1 LNSCWQ
7 IRENRKKLLVF
18 FNGWGMDSRP
28 FAHLRS
34 GSFDVLILYDYRSLS
49 LPLEFSRDLE
59 NYQEIYILAWSLGVW
74 VCQALGDIFPS
85 QPVFSLALNG
95 TGSPIHPRYGI
106 PPAIFN
112 TTLKKLSPAV
122 LENFYG
128 RMFSRTEETIG
139 FLQNPPERP
148 LSEQREELEFLQ
160 QRILAVPTSGQ
171 EQHFDAVLISKQDLI
186 MPAQN
191 QLRFWNSRCPCHLLT
206 SGHFPF
212 FRWQQWESILAEAG
226 YG

>member
-1 LNSCWQ
+1 MNFHWQ
-7 IRENRKKLLVF
+7 IRTHKKNLLVF

-49 LPLEFSRDLE
+49 FPLEFGRDLE
-59 NYQEIYILAWSLGVW
+59 NYQEIYILAWSLGIW

-85 QPVFSLALNG
+85 RPVFSLALNG
-95 TGSPIHPRYGI
+95 TSRPIHPRYGI
-106 PPAIFN
+106 PPAIFDA
-112 TTLKKLSPAV
+112 TLNQFSPAV
-122 LENFYG
+122 RENFYG
-128 RMFSRTEETIG
+128 RMFSRPEEAAR
-139 FLQNPPERP
+139 FLQNPPERS
-148 LSEQREELEFLQ
+148 LSGQREELEFLR

-171 EQHFDAVLISKQDLI
+171 GQHFDAVLISKPDLI
-186 MPAQN
+186 IPTQN
-191 QLRFWNSRCPCHLLT
+191 QLRFWNDRCSCHLLA